1 MNALHHQS
9 FCSNHHLELENLI
22 AYPQFID
29 RSKLKTIKLLILDVD
44 GVMTDAGM
52 FFTEN
57 GDQFKKYNAKDGMAI
72 MALTKKDF
80 QVGIIS
86 SGFKLEMVKSRAEL
100 LKIQHIYV
108 GRDEKI
114 GVLKEWCKKLDISL
128 DNVAIIGDDINDL
141 SIMNA
146 VGFSACPADAVY
158 RVKKTV
164 DLVLSKKGGNACVR
178 EFIDHYLIR
187 LQNGR
192 KGVFPVPFHVNI
204 PSTFKPW
211 HKKSKDDMANKG
223 FSNKFLFILFY

>member
-1 MNALHHQS
+1 MSYLISNIDRYLVVQGIEKSTFLNEFGVTIIEDLTLSQLQS

-72 MALTKKDF
+72 MSLTKKDF

-178 EFIDHYLIR
+178 EFIDHYL
-187 LQNGR
+187 LEQ
-192 KGVFPVPFHVNI
+192 PV
-204 PSTFKPW
+204 
-211 HKKSKDDMANKG
+211 
-223 FSNKFLFILFY
+223 

>member
-1 MNALHHQS
+1 MSHLISNIDRYLAAQGIEKSTFLNEFGVTIIEDLTLSQLQS

-178 EFIDHYLIR
+178 EFIDHYL
-187 LQNGR
+187 LEQ
-192 KGVFPVPFHVNI
+192 PV
-204 PSTFKPW
+204 
-211 HKKSKDDMANKG
+211 
-223 FSNKFLFILFY
+223 

>member
-1 MNALHHQS
+1 MSYLISNINRFLAAQGIEKSNFLNDFEIPVIEDLTLTQLQS
-9 FCSNHHLELENLI
+9 FCNSNNLELENLI
-22 AYPQFID
+22 AYPQFVD

-72 MALTKKDF
+72 MALTKKGF

-86 SGFKLEMVKSRAEL
+86 SGFKLEMVKARAEL

-114 GVLKEWCKKLDISL
+114 GILKEWCQKLDISL

-164 DLVLSKKGGNACVR
+164 DLVLTKKGGDACVR
-178 EFIDHYLIR
+178 EFIDHYL
-187 LQNGR
+187 LEQ
-192 KGVFPVPFHVNI
+192 PV
-204 PSTFKPW
+204 
-211 HKKSKDDMANKG
+211 
-223 FSNKFLFILFY
+223 